1 MELNEYLTYGIFPLL
16 AISMIFVLYRLVK
29 GPSVPDRII
38 SLDLM
43 INSGIGIIVVYSI
56 INDQPAF
63 LDIAM
68 VLALIAFLGTISF
81 SYYLKQKNLD
91 DHD

>member
-1 MELNEYLTYGIFPLL
+1 MELNEYLTYGILPLL
-16 AISMIFVLYRLVK
+16 AISLLFVLYRLFK
-29 GPSVPDRII
+29 GPSIPDRII
-38 SLDLM
+38 ALDLM
-43 INSGIGIIVVYSI
+43 ITSGIGVIVVYSI
-56 INDQPAF
+56 INNQAAF

-91 DHD
+91 SDD